1 MAVSVHVPS
10 TETWESGRR
19 VDAEG
24 MREFVSKLDIP
35 DEGKAGL
42 LAMTPASYI
51 GNATAQAKDILNKL
65 KEIK

>member
-1 MAVSVHVPS
+1 
-10 TETWESGRR
+10 
-19 VDAEG
+19 